1 MKEFG
6 ILLSLIIICTQQ
18 LMNFPTFCTSAA
30 SVQSGR
36 PVRCEGKGGRFSWKG
51 TFELIYTKRCLQNIG
66 SWTSRNH
73 LFYLLDDTGVRG
85 GSPPGDCAILGASWL
100 HFLRFLKQIRKI
112 IALTFLTFSLFRQAN
127 PLNWKGTF
135 SPLASPG
142 KGQRGRLSLLPRR
155 SSGVPECS
163 IANWPTIF

>member
-6 ILLSLIIICTQQ
+6 ILLSLIIIWTQQ

-30 SVQSGR
+30 SVQWGR
-36 PVRCEGKGGRFSWKG
+36 PERCEGKGGRFSWKG
-51 TFELIYTKRCLQNIG
+51 TFELICTKRCFQNIG

-85 GSPPGDCAILGASWL
+85 GSPLGDCAILEARWL
-100 HFLRFLKQIRKI
+100 HFLRFLKQIRKRN
-112 IALTFLTFSLFRQAN
+112 ASDNSLFHQGN

-135 SPLASPG
+135 APLALLV
-142 KGQRGRLSLLPRR
+142 KGNGGGCPSCPAAVPASLSA
-155 SSGVPECS
+155 V
-163 IANWPTIF
+163 